1 MNSPFAFLAGWTFVS
16 LTCGALW
23 IFVRSDSAVRRL
35 DALSRRHPFIVW
47 TVMLTL
53 LVVAALALLFL
64 NTEAAPA
71 ALKGATA

>member
-1 MNSPFAFLAGWTFVS
+1 MNSTLGFFAGWTFVS

-23 IFVRSDSAVRRL
+23 IFMRSDSAVRRL

-53 LVVAALALLFL
+53 LVASAVALVFL

-71 ALKGATA
+71 ALRGTTA